1 MGVLFADLM
10 KTALIIED
18 NLEIRE
24 NTTEL
29 LELAGYNVIT
39 ANNGTEGIEAA
50 SMRVPDVIL
59 CDIMMP
65 QTNGYEVLQ
74 VLKDNPITAQ
84 IPFIYVTASAEKKD
98 INMAME
104 MGADGYVRKPFD
116 VRELMDAIE
125 KVMNR

>member
-1 MGVLFADLM
+1 M

-24 NTTEL
+24 NTSEL
-29 LELAGYNVIT
+29 LELAGYNVVT
-39 ANNGTEGIEAA
+39 ANNGAEGIKAA
-50 SMRVPDVIL
+50 SIKFPDVIL

-74 VLKDNPITAQ
+74 VLKDNPVTAQ
-84 IPFIYVTASAEKKD
+84 IPFIYVTASAEKKEV
-98 INMAME
+98 NLAME

>member
-1 MGVLFADLM
+1 M

-24 NTTEL
+24 NTTEI

-39 ANNGTEGIEAA
+39 ANNGKEGISIATLEK
-50 SMRVPDVIL
+50 PDVIL

-65 QTNGYEVLQ
+65 EMNGYDVIRQ
-74 VLKDNPITAQ
+74 LKSNPATLY
-84 IPFIYVTASAEKKD
+84 IPFIYVTASAEKSEVK
-98 INMAME
+98 IAMD

-116 VRELMDAIE
+116 VSELIE
-125 KVMNR
+125 SINQALAKY

>member
-1 MGVLFADLM
+1 MTVKPPM

-24 NTTEL
+24 NTSEV

-39 ANNGTEGIEAA
+39 ATNGTEGIEVA
-50 SMRVPDVIL
+50 SVKIPDVIL

-65 QTNGYEVLQ
+65 QTNGYA
-74 VLKDNPITAQ
+74 VLKALKGNPATAK
-84 IPFIYVTASAEKKD
+84 IPFIYVTASAEKKEV
-98 INMAME
+98 NTAME

-116 VRELMDAIE
+116 VRELIDAIE
-125 KVMNR
+125 KAFTR

>member
-1 MGVLFADLM
+1 M

-39 ANNGTEGIEAA
+39 ASNGAEGIEAA
-50 SMRVPDVIL
+50 SARVPDVIL

-65 QTNGYEVLQ
+65 QTNGYQVLQ
-74 VLKDNPITAQ
+74 VLKENPVTAP

-116 VRELMDAIE
+116 VRELMDAID